1 LLQPYR
7 ESYNRR
13 VAIGST
19 YIGLGSNLGDPEAQ
33 IERALSGLR
42 EHAVVVEE
50 VSSLYR
56 TEPVNAP
63 TDHWFVNGVVRVSS
77 RYNPQQLLRMCH
89 LIESAQ
95 GRERA
100 IHNGPRTIDLDL
112 LLVGSLVLRGKE
124 LTLPH
129 PELHRRRF
137 VLVPLAEIAPELTH
151 PKLGLAM
158 KDLLSQCEDTSAVIR
173 AGTLVPR

>member
-1 LLQPYR
+1 
-7 ESYNRR
+7 
-13 VAIGST
+13 VAVGST

-33 IERALSGLR
+33 IERALSALR
-42 EHAVVVEE
+42 EHAIVVEE
-50 VSSLYR
+50 ISSLYR

-63 TDHWFVNGVVRVSS
+63 TDHWFLNGVARVSS
-77 RYNPQQLLRMCH
+77 KYNPHQLLRICH

-95 GRERA
+95 GRERTV
-100 IHNGPRTIDLDL
+100 HHGPRTIDLDL
-112 LLVGSLVLRGKE
+112 LLVGSLVLTGKN

-137 VLVPLAEIAPELTH
+137 VLVPLTEIAPELPH

-158 KDLLSQCEDTSAVIR
+158 KDLLSQCKDTATVIR
-173 AGTLVPR
+173 AGTLVAR